1 MSPTPPPYISFPT
14 KSEGRR
20 PAADASTA
28 GGGCAS
34 SVSRARGTGGSA
46 NPVQQCYQVG
56 TVLICYGGELQ
67 AQAAAGNHVPHDR
80 FGPDL
85 SFRNKKIKPGLRAQ
99 GPGNWRREE
108 QSPHAQI
115 ADARNVFDSQ
125 TAPADPHCLGGFHP
139 RNQSPRIERSRA
151 SGCHNY
157 PWACGMRALEKVRT
171 PPP

>member
-56 TVLICYGGELQ
+56 TVLICYGGEIP
-67 AQAAAGNHVPHDR
+67 AQDRPANNLSPQPFCPSSSFPH
-80 FGPDL
+80 
-85 SFRNKKIKPGLRAQ
+85 NKKMPTPLR
-99 GPGNWRREE
+99 
-108 QSPHAQI
+108 
-115 ADARNVFDSQ
+115 
-125 TAPADPHCLGGFHP
+125 HP
-139 RNQSPRIERSRA
+139 
-151 SGCHNY
+151 
-157 PWACGMRALEKVRT
+157 
-171 PPP
+171 

>member
-56 TVLICYGGELQ
+56 TVLICYGGEIQ
-67 AQAAAGNHVPHDR
+67 APAAPGDHAPPHPSVPH
-80 FGPDL
+80 L
-85 SFRNKKIKPGLRAQ
+85 SFPTKKNDTRLP
-99 GPGNWRREE
+99 
-108 QSPHAQI
+108 PHGHG
-115 ADARNVFDSQ
+115 DCR
-125 TAPADPHCLGGFHP
+125 
-139 RNQSPRIERSRA
+139 
-151 SGCHNY
+151 
-157 PWACGMRALEKVRT
+157 
-171 PPP
+171 

>member
-67 AQAAAGNHVPHDR
+67 TPAAP
-80 FGPDL
+80 
-85 SFRNKKIKPGLRAQ
+85 
-99 GPGNWRREE
+99 RE
-108 QSPHAQI
+108 H
-115 ADARNVFDSQ
+115 
-125 TAPADPHCLGGFHP
+125 
-139 RNQSPRIERSRA
+139 
-151 SGCHNY
+151 
-157 PWACGMRALEKVRT
+157 K
-171 PPP
+171 PPPPSVPSFSFPTKKKKASLLPPEGRQLGATEQTPH